1 MKTILKAVQPPRQKK
16 KCEPSEKKLC
26 VSVTFLLTQT
36 DVLSSYAGQL
46 SVRENEWGE
55 KLPLTCLYFKGLF
68 QNSFY
73 QRCLRQ

>member
-1 MKTILKAVQPPRQKK
+1 MSLKMAWFHSFSWTDNIPLYMKTILKAVQPPRQKK

-46 SVRENEWGE
+46 SVRENE
-55 KLPLTCLYFKGLF
+55 
-68 QNSFY
+68 
-73 QRCLRQ
+73 